1 MRLISIGSSNQ
12 AQIVLR
18 SQYVSGYHAEI
29 FQLDNGDMLLVDKG
43 SRNGTFV
50 NGVQI
55 APEKEVTVTRNDSIR
70 FADQDLNW
78 SMVPVLSIP
87 DKDNIKVLKSIGSHY
102 LNTIHLSGNQISRF
116 HATVKQTKDGKWYI
130 CDHSSNG
137 TTVNGVRIPKDQY
150 VQIKSKDIIQC
161 AGVTVMN
168 PVTDNGNGT
177 LKSILIGLCACVV
190 IVLAVWG
197 VVELFGGSWQSKIYK
212 AYAQSTVV
220 LETGYY
226 LKTDIEYGGTNR
238 WVINDEGEWE
248 PYTGKNP
255 MKSWA
260 TGFFISDNGM
270 LVTNLHVVKP
280 WEFGAL
286 KDVNESIKRG
296 LLAYARKINIS
307 LASSDIKAE
316 GAIAYIL
323 AVPNGQIFDSA
334 NATKMR
340 VVTYSE
346 KKEVDLAVLH
356 TMTAQLPFGATYI
369 PISNISD
376 ENLSVGTDIF
386 TMGFP
391 HLYTLQDVHRFER
404 FQEKPLQATGASG
417 IITMNNDKYNY
428 TFDAAS
434 YHGASGSPI
443 FDKKGKLI
451 GVVANGISEAQGYN
465 GGVKAKYIT
474 RLIQSTHE

>member
-1 MRLISIGSSNQ
+1 MRLISIGSSSQ
-12 AQIVLR
+12 AQIVLH
-18 SQYVSGYHAEI
+18 SQYVSSYHAEI

-55 APEKEVTVTRNDSIR
+55 TPEKEVTVTRNDAIR
-70 FADQDLNW
+70 FADQNLNW
-78 SMVPVLSIP
+78 SMIPALSIP

-102 LNTIHLSGNQISRF
+102 LNNIHLQGNQISRF

-150 VQIKSKDIIQC
+150 VQIKSKDVIQC
-161 AGVTVMN
+161 AGVTIQN
-168 PVTDNGNGT
+168 PVTGGGSGS
-177 LKSILIGLCACVV
+177 LKSIILGLCACVAV
-190 IVLAVWG
+190 ALVAWGIAALASD
-197 VVELFGGSWQSKIYK
+197 SWQTKIYK
-212 AYAQSTVV
+212 TYSQSTVV

-226 LKTDIEYGGTNR
+226 LKTDIEYAGTNR
-238 WVINDEGEWE
+238 WVINDKGELE
-248 PYTGKNP
+248 PYNGKNP

-280 WEFGAL
+280 WEFGDL
-286 KDVNESIKRG
+286 KDLNEAIKKDV
-296 LLAYARKINIS
+296 LDVARKLSIAVAAN
-307 LASSDIKAE
+307 DIKAE

-346 KKEVDLAVLH
+346 KKDVDLAILQ
-356 TMTAQLPFGATYI
+356 TMTAQLPFGATFI
-369 PISNISD
+369 PVSNISN
-376 ENLSVGTDIF
+376 ENLPVGTDIF

-391 HLYTLQDVHRFER
+391 HLSALQDVQAFER

-443 FDKKGKLI
+443 FDKKGNLI
-451 GVVANGISEAQGYN
+451 GVVAHGIASSQGYN

-474 RLIQSTHE
+474 RLIQSTQE